1 MVWYGYCDDEPDTFI
16 SFEPGFTDTQH
27 NLKNP
32 NFSFVFDFELVY
44 RQAPEPNSDSDEDE
58 DFCNLETRILRQTH
72 EFDRDWLIGGDR
84 EQIQANVFQ
93 ILEMIQVP
101 SYSDIVYTLTFK
113 IFDLKK
119 RESES
124 DSPEIERIRVGIDVI
139 VPRFPGAND
148 DV

>member
-16 SFEPGFTDTQH
+16 SFDLFTDTQH

-44 RQAPEPNSDSDEDE
+44 RRAPKPNSDSDSDE
-58 DFCNLETRILRQTH
+58 DLCNLETRILRQTH

-119 RESES
+119 RES
-124 DSPEIERIRVGIDVI
+124 
-139 VPRFPGAND
+139 
-148 DV
+148 